1 MSFLNFVS
9 FKGRRDF
16 FCIFAVDLI
25 ARWFYQVGKTPLL
38 PLYAAAI
45 GAGEIMIGFIVGV
58 STFSGIILKPIFGI
72 LSDFLGKKV
81 WLFVALVIFTCT
93 PFAYQFVSSEQDL
106 FFLRLFHG
114 ISTAI
119 LGPVGLA
126 YVVHL
131 NNDTQT
137 KRLAYFGV
145 SRSLASLSAPIAAG
159 MALTIFDFET
169 IFILIGIG
177 SIFAMV
183 PLFLIRD
190 NSAPSNISN
199 NMSWKKIGIAIH
211 ESISI
216 PAVWMAGLLEMLVY
230 SIVYSLRAFLPLFI
244 ISQDNGTI
252 LQAGL
257 FFSIQE
263 IIHMLCRPIGAQ
275 LADKKGYRVT
285 IISGM
290 LLLASGLFLVNIF
303 TGNFLI
309 IIAIFIGAGQGLI
322 FPTSVALLA
331 DEVNKTY
338 RGTAMGIYGSL
349 RNIGKVIGPVCAGFA
364 LATYDFSLVFITLAS
379 IIVVIAFLVML
390 FWNKIVRKNIF
401 QHFH

>member
-1 MSFLNFVS
+1 MSFLNFAS

-16 FCIFAVDLI
+16 FGIFAVDLI

-159 MALTIFDFET
+159 MVLTVFDFET
-169 IFILIGIG
+169 VFILIGIG

-190 NSAPSNISN
+190 NSVPSNIIN
-199 NMSWKKIGIAIH
+199 NISWKKIGIAIH
-211 ESISI
+211 DSIFI

-263 IIHMLCRPIGAQ
+263 ITHMLCRPIGAQ
-275 LADKKGYRVT
+275 MADKKGYRVT

-290 LLLASGLFLVNIF
+290 LLLASGLFLVNVF

-309 IIAIFIGAGQGLI
+309 IIAIFVGAGQGLI

-338 RGTAMGIYGSL
+338 QGTAMGIYGSL

-364 LATYDFSLVFITLAS
+364 LANYDFSLVFTTLAS
-379 IIVVIAFLVML
+379 IIVVIATLVML
-390 FWNKIVRKNIF
+390 FWNKIVRMNIF
-401 QHFH
+401 HHLH